1 MEDTTYF
8 SNAETV
14 ADSSTALKT
23 LVRKHHQF
31 LAEQK
36 KIKVFW
42 FFWN

>member
-8 SNAETV
+8 SNAEAV

-23 LVRKHHQF
+23 LVGKHCQF

-36 KIKVFW
+36 KIKVF
-42 FFWN
+42 

>member
-8 SNAETV
+8 NAEAI

-23 LVRKHHQF
+23 LVGKHYQF

-42 FFWN
+42 FF